1 MAVHRIFCLLGL
13 TLLLATTA
21 QAQGQWKWRD
31 AQGNVQ
37 YSDRPPPQGTPEK
50 DILARPANARKLVQL
65 VPYGQA
71 QTPAPAASAAAP
83 ANAASAAAA
92 KRQTEEAARRA
103 KELDEKNK
111 AIEAQNAAARAE
123 NCKQARQQLA
133 TLESGVRLAHTDEKG
148 ERGVMD
154 DATRAGAIARVKAVI
169 ASDCR

>member
-1 MAVHRIFCLLGL
+1 MAVYRAFCLLGL

-50 DILARPANARKLVQL
+50 DILARPANARKPVQL
-65 VPYGQA
+65 VPYGQ
-71 QTPAPAASAAAP
+71 PAALAPSAGASAP

-92 KRQTEEAARRA
+92 KRQADEAARRA
-103 KELDEKNK
+103 KEVEEKNK
-111 AIEAQNAAARAE
+111 AIDAQNAATRAE
-123 NCKQARQQLA
+123 NCKAARQQLA

-148 ERGVMD
+148 ERGIMD
-154 DATRAGAIARVKAVI
+154 DAARAAAITRTKAVI

>member
-50 DILARPANARKLVQL
+50 DILARPANARKPVQL
-65 VPYGQA
+65 VPFGQPQA
-71 QTPAPAASAAAP
+71 SAPAASAP

-92 KRQTEEAARRA
+92 RRQAEEAARRT
-103 KELDEKNK
+103 KEVDEKNK
-111 AIEAQNAAARAE
+111 AIEAQNAATRAE

-133 TLESGVRLAHTDEKG
+133 TLESGVRLAHVDEKG

-154 DATRAGAIARVKAVI
+154 DAARAAAIARAKTVI
-169 ASDCR
+169 ASECR